1 MSDLE
6 PRVCV
11 DPRVYNNTAGV
22 WVWCVPLPGVGVV
35 SADTGAVLFSPTR
48 TVPVRNPNCNWVRE
62 YCNWIVNGLG
72 SVVIE
77 L

>member
-22 WVWCVPLPGVGVV
+22 RVRCVPLPGVGAV
-35 SADTGAVLFSPTR
+35 SAGTGAVLFSPTR
-48 TVPVRNPNCNWVRE
+48 TVPVRNPNHQ
-62 YCNWIVNGLG
+62 
-72 SVVIE
+72 
-77 L
+77 